1 MARNEKTL
9 AAFVVT
15 GASSGIGLACA
26 MALDARGGRV
36 FAGVRR
42 EADAQR
48 LQSQAS
54 ERLTPLMMDVTKPEA
69 IAAAV
74 RRVEET
80 VGEAGIA
87 GLVNNAGIA
96 VAGPL
101 EIVPLTE
108 LRRQLEV
115 NVIGPIAATQAFL
128 PLLRKA
134 RGRIVNMSSV
144 SGRLAVPYLGPYA
157 ASKFALEAL
166 SDSLRIELRTW
177 GIHVALVEPA
187 SIATPIWEKS
197 LAAAEE
203 LETAAR
209 PEQAGLYR
217 EDLEALRRAVQH
229 AAETAMPVER
239 VVRAVLHALTAR
251 WPKTRYPV
259 GLPSH
264 LAIRLASWLPDRLR
278 DWNMRRRLG
287 FR

>member
-1 MARNEKTL
+1 MARDEKPS

-15 GASSGIGLACA
+15 GTSSGIGQACA
-26 MALDARGGRV
+26 MALDAQGGRV

-42 EADAQR
+42 EADAER
-48 LQSQAS
+48 LRSQAS
-54 ERLTPLMMDVTKPEA
+54 ERLTPLLLDVTDPEA
-69 IAAAV
+69 IAAAARHV
-74 RRVEET
+74 AEA

-101 EIVPLTE
+101 EIVPLAE
-108 LRRQLEV
+108 LRKQLEV
-115 NVIGPIAATQAFL
+115 NVIGPIAVTQAFL

-134 RGRIVNMSSV
+134 RRIVNMSSV
-144 SGRLAVPYLGPYA
+144 SGRFVVPYLGPYA

-197 LAAAEE
+197 FAAGEE
-203 LETAAR
+203 LEAAAAR
-209 PEQAGLYR
+209 SRRRCIAQ
-217 EDLEALRRAVQH
+217 DLDALRMAIQRA
-229 AAETAMPVER
+229 ADTAMPVER

-251 WPKTRYPV
+251 RPKTRYPV
-259 GLPSH
+259 GLQTQI
-264 LAIRLASWLPDRLR
+264 AIRIFSWLPDRLR
-278 DWNMRRRLG
+278 DWSMRRRIGLP
-287 FR
+287 